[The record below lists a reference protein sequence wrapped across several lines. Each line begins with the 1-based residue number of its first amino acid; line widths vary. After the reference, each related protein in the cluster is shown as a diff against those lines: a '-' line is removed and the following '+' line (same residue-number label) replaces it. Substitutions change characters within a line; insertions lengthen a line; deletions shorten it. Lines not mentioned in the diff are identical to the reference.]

1 MAQNPNITV
10 DASRLEDVLCV
21 ACGGKEFVPRVI
33 LKYLPGIL
41 SPNGAPAIVTLA
53 DGVRC
58 VSCDTI
64 ISMAE
69 MQQMARDYRDMDKE
83 TGLVSPG
90 GSPLPKAL
98 GMNASSGGAAPEL
111 KLVDVKGPAPKEET
125 E

>member
-1 MAQNPNITV
+1 MGQPNITV
-10 DASRLEDVLCV
+10 DANRLEDVCCV
-21 ACGGKEFVPRVI
+21 ACGGREFVPRVI

-41 SPNGAPAIVTLA
+41 SPNGSPAVVTLA

-69 MQQMARDYRDMDKE
+69 MQQMARDYRDMD

-90 GSPLPKAL
+90 GAPLPKEL
-98 GMNASSGGAAPEL
+98 ASTVKQKAPTL
-111 KLVDVKGPAPKEET
+111 QLTDVKPPKEEGT